1 MFSVTY
7 WVTGAAA
14 LGSSAETMG
23 KRSVKSF
30 SSVLHSLSLGIVL
43 FAFLSV
49 GAEETKS
56 PLAPAMFIFGDSLI
70 DDGNNNFIPSLARAN
85 YQPYGIDFGFPSGRF
100 CNGLTVVDYG
110 AQLLGL
116 PFTPPYLSPTSKGA
130 KILRGI
136 NYASAAAGILD
147 ETGKHYGGRVSFNGQ
162 LALFEKTLALDLG
175 LLFQTRE
182 ALLQYLAKSIFVINV
197 GSNDYINNYLLPKIY
212 ASPHVYSREAFADL
226 LISIYSLQLS
236 KLYELGARKI
246 VLVGIGALG
255 CIPSQL
261 AMVNGNDSCVERVNY
276 IVSAFN
282 ERLQQLVPSLN
293 STLPGSYFVFHD
305 VYSVFSDIV
314 HNPSKYGFTV
324 ANKACC
330 GNGRFGGTVSCLPNQ
345 VPCLN
350 REEYVFWDSFHPTQA
365 VNAIIAQSC
374 YTPEATNCHPV
385 SVYELAK
392 I

>member
-1 MFSVTY
+1 MERFVSVI
-7 WVTGAAA
+7 
-14 LGSSAETMG
+14 L
-23 KRSVKSF
+23 
-30 SSVLHSLSLGIVL
+30 LSLMFTG
-43 FAFLSV
+43 FLV
-49 GAEETKS
+49 AGAEEGQSST

-130 KILRGI
+130 KILTGI

-162 LALFEKTLALDLG
+162 LALFEKTVALDLG
-175 LLFQTRE
+175 LLFPNQE
-182 ALLQYLAKSIFVINV
+182 ALNQYLSKSIFVINV

-212 ASPHVYSREAFADL
+212 ASPHVYNREAFADL
-226 LISIYSLQLS
+226 LISTYSLQLS
-236 KLYELGARKI
+236 KLYKLGARKML
-246 VLVGIGALG
+246 LVGIGALG

-276 IVSAFN
+276 LVSAFN
-282 ERLQQLVPSLN
+282 ERLQQKLIPSLN
-293 STLPGSYFVFHD
+293 SSLPGSYFVYHD

-330 GNGRFGGTVSCLPNQ
+330 GNGRYGGTVSCLPMQ

-350 REEYVFWDSFHPTQA
+350 RDEYVFWDSFHPTQA
-365 VNAIIAQSC
+365 VNAIVARSC
-374 YTPEATNCHPV
+374 YSQGATNCHPF
-385 SVYELAK
+385 SAYELAK